1 MDDQGTGLGRIV
13 VGGGS
18 GFIGRALVADLAS
31 AGYEVVVLS
40 RSAAPVAR
48 ARVVAWDAASVSGW
62 ATEFEGAKAIV
73 NLSGETITGRWTED
87 RKRSIVASRIESAR
101 AIGEAIKGCA
111 NPPECWIN
119 ASAVGY
125 YGGDNGD
132 RPLSEASAPGD
143 DFLARVARLWEGAV
157 DAFDLPRT
165 RTAKV
170 RVGFVLDGRGGA
182 LPPLALATKLFLGGP
197 VGSGRQYVSWIHLRD
212 VVRLFRF
219 AVERPVSG
227 PLNGTAPNPVPNA
240 KLMAELRHLLAR
252 PPVPAAPE
260 WLFAPVANLLRIE
273 PDLILG
279 GQRALPVMTRFHGFE
294 FQFPELRPA
303 LEAALRS

>member
-1 MDDQGTGLGRIV
+1 MDDHGTGLGRIV

-18 GFIGRALVADLAS
+18 GFIGGALVADLAS

-40 RSAAPVAR
+40 RSARTVPN
-48 ARVVAWDAASVSGW
+48 ARVVTWDAASVSGW
-62 ATEFEGAKAIV
+62 AAELDGAKAIV

-101 AIGEAIKGCA
+101 AIGEAIKGCP
-111 NPPECWIN
+111 NPPESWVN

-125 YGGDNGD
+125 YGGDTGD
-132 RPLSEASAPGD
+132 RPLSEASPPGD

-170 RVGFVLDGRGGA
+170 RVGFVLDGKGGA

-197 VGSGRQYVSWIHLRD
+197 VGSGKQYVSWIHRRD
-212 VVRLFRF
+212 IVRLFRF
-219 AVERPVSG
+219 AVENPVRG
-227 PLNGTAPNPVPNA
+227 PLNGTAPNPVTNA
-240 KLMAELRHLLAR
+240 QLMAELRRVLAR
-252 PPVPAAPE
+252 PPVPGAPE
-260 WLFAPVANLLRIE
+260 WLFNPVANLLRIE
-273 PDLILG
+273 PDLVLG

-294 FQFPELRPA
+294 FEYPDLRPA
-303 LEAALRS
+303 LESALR